1 MHLDESHRLIKAIR
15 NDNSDIIGIKK
26 DLNEEGKSF
35 WLYQIVMSLVRITAQ
50 PLQIK

>member
-35 WLYQIVMSLVRITAQ
+35 LAVSNSYVSGQNNGSISAN
-50 PLQIK
+50 